1 MDAIG
6 EVKFVLFKK
15 VSFIQRFLNAI
26 LIHFGTY
33 TYVLYVEGV
42 LKFRGVFLEG
52 FYCIQKH
59 LFIQFFTHENFMVNS
74 K

>member
-15 VSFIQRFLNAI
+15 VSFIQGFLNAI

-33 TYVLYVEGV
+33 ISVLYIEVVLNLGV
-42 LKFRGVFLEG
+42 SL
-52 FYCIQKH
+52 
-59 LFIQFFTHENFMVNS
+59 
-74 K
+74 